1 MKIRIPF
8 KMFGEKEEGEII
20 IDYPRSAK
28 YITGMSRE
36 EIEAE
41 AIEDAENIGRYL
53 GKFRDKFQKI
63 MLGYERVPGIENVYD
78 TLKLCSE
85 DDILRERLLELARA
99 RREKAIRSYDEE

>member
-8 KMFGEKEEGEII
+8 KMFGVKGAEIEL
-20 IDYPRSAK
+20 DYPRSAK
-28 YITGMSRE
+28 YITGISRE
-36 EIEAE
+36 EIEAD

-63 MLGYERVPGIENVYD
+63 MLGYERVPGIENVYE
-78 TLKLCSE
+78 TLRLCSE

-99 RREKAIRSYDEE
+99 RREKLNGGE